1 MNTESRDQRGV
12 SFNGELGTA
21 KFIPDISDQATRPDH
36 LGGLFSKGVGHI
48 ESPLKLEFSNSSL
61 VEYRRP
67 TRGPFLDIELRQQT
81 AETRR
86 IGSCIRCKMQ
96 RIRWS
101 DMFTKAIK
109 ARNTT
114 KIRLIRISEGLST
127 KVFEI
132 LIGDILSGRGL
143 DNAVSAADYVKHCW
157 AFPSAFTLV
166 DPGLTEAAFARYVPR
181 IIGHILLRFAGPSGG
196 MLRMTYRLACDVLED
211 PSTPKESAQL
221 LGVVLRTWTS
231 IRLLT
236 LPAFV
241 VDDKE
246 PESRQMKDLIPAPPA
261 TLREELMGRLQNMM
275 KGNRK
280 ENWLVVYLTTF
291 VLLHNTALLTACN
304 DDTVFN
310 HKSETPVP
318 EFDVSETY
326 HGEAADPWLYPFTS
340 ANSRGLFPVTDN
352 FQEQT
357 LRRVAGLDE
366 KQAQVIRHCAKLA
379 DVHEHDWEKLD
390 VHDRPNSYFFISQIF
405 EVSWK
410 PRFAK
415 YG

>member
-1 MNTESRDQRGV
+1 MRHRLSD
-12 SFNGELGTA
+12 LM
-21 KFIPDISDQATRPDH
+21 FIKTVPAGKNDWM
-36 LGGLFSKGVGHI
+36 
-48 ESPLKLEFSNSSL
+48 
-61 VEYRRP
+61 
-67 TRGPFLDIELRQQT
+67 RQ
-81 AETRR
+81 
-86 IGSCIRCKMQ
+86 
-96 RIRWS
+96 WS

-127 KVFEI
+127 KFFEI

-143 DNAVSAADYVKHCW
+143 DNTVSAADYVKHCW
-157 AFPSAFTLV
+157 TFPSAFTLV
-166 DPGLTEAAFARYVPR
+166 DPGLTEAAIARYVPR

-196 MLRMTYRLACDVLED
+196 MLRMTYRLACDLLED

-241 VDDKE
+241 ADDKE

-261 TLREELMGRLQNMM
+261 VSAQLRLILIHYVQKTLREELMGRLQNMM

-280 ENWLVVYLTTF
+280 ENWLVVYLTAF

-310 HKSETPVP
+310 HKSE
-318 EFDVSETY
+318 E
-326 HGEAADPWLYPFTS
+326 L
-340 ANSRGLFPVTDN
+340 
-352 FQEQT
+352 
-357 LRRVAGLDE
+357 
-366 KQAQVIRHCAKLA
+366 
-379 DVHEHDWEKLD
+379 
-390 VHDRPNSYFFISQIF
+390 
-405 EVSWK
+405 
-410 PRFAK
+410 
-415 YG
+415 